1 MSADVGLGW
10 ASLGLQ
16 TISTIGAAS
25 GQARANRATI
35 KGNNKAIKLLDE
47 NLSLLP
53 EIAQSRKEGAMSDL
67 NLAMGQ
73 AGYEGRE
80 SSITAFQDYENALGS
95 TGFAADYSM
104 QDAYGDFQRKLNDN
118 FMQQRKSLFSSLDK
132 NLADIAEWQMSTE
145 GQLKSQKMKL
155 EAQNAQLRT
164 QDSFWEN
171 IF

>member
-1 MSADVGLGW
+1 MSDVGLGW

-35 KGNNKAIKLLDE
+35 RGNNKAIKLLNE

-53 EIAQSRKEGAMSDL
+53 EIAQSRKERAMSDL
-67 NLAMGQ
+67 DLAMGQ
-73 AGYEGRE
+73 A
-80 SSITAFQDYENALGS
+80 ENALGS

-118 FMQQRKSLFSSLDK
+118 FIQQRKSLFSSLDK
-132 NLADIAEWQMSTE
+132 NLADITEWQMSTE
-145 GQLKSQKMKL
+145 GQLKSEKMKL

>member
-118 FMQQRKSLFSSLDK
+118 FMQQRKSLFSSLD
-132 NLADIAEWQMSTE
+132 NSNFPTLLIDVEISSNDLSILEIPFSNILAIGVSV
-145 GQLKSQKMKL
+145 
-155 EAQNAQLRT
+155 
-164 QDSFWEN
+164 F
-171 IF
+171 

>member
-1 MSADVGLGW
+1 MSSDVGLGW

-16 TISTIGAAS
+16 AISTIGAAS
-25 GQARANRATI
+25 GQARANRASI
-35 KGNNKAIKLLDE
+35 RGNKKAISLLNE

-53 EIAQSRKEGAMSDL
+53 EIAQSKKEGAMADL
-67 NLAMGQ
+67 DLAMGQ
-73 AGYEGRE
+73 KGYEARE
-80 SSITAFQDYENALGS
+80 SSTTAFQDYENALGS
-95 TGFAADYSM
+95 SGFAADYSV

-132 NLADIAEWQMSTE
+132 NLAEITEWQMSAE
-145 GQLKSQKMKL
+145 GQVKSEKMKL

-164 QDSFWEN
+164 RDSFWEN